1 VESNERFVLADFYVE
16 IGAERKEE
24 HALRQDLVRGLK
36 DYYETAYGYDKYGA
50 ETILLLPERMHQPY
64 IYGFA
69 LLRILHDRRISSAT
83 KVGAAQHALQV
94 LDYGADGG
102 MPYGLFAA
110 LHVLAENGR
119 LSIGDL
125 RYALV
130 VSASDSD
137 PFRGIDRAWMLRFF
151 RWLVANGDVPAAE
164 RLFWAHSIIA
174 RHSEQSGAAKLID
187 VLMAGE
193 ETPLENRRELCQAW
207 VHFRQPRLL
216 VVEPDT
222 DDTPRGALVG
232 EHMRFWV
239 AHAPSWPSSVMVRLG
254 IVWLARLGENV
265 FELLQTYIGYADTY
279 AEQVHGAVVQVLTE
293 HHGSL
298 SEAQVK
304 SVIEQGLRLTG
315 SSPTRRKFYRLGADL
330 YGVEYLERANI
341 DTAGSVRQWA
351 ARQKQKLS

>member
-1 VESNERFVLADFYVE
+1 MESNERFVLADFYVE

-24 HALRQDLVRGLK
+24 HTLRQDLVRGLK

-94 LDYGADGG
+94 LAYGADGG

-137 PFRGIDRAWMLRFF
+137 PFRGIDRPWMLRFF
-151 RWLVANGDVPAAE
+151 RWLVANSDVPAAE

-293 HHGSL
+293 HHDSL

>member
-1 VESNERFVLADFYVE
+1 MESDEKFVPADFYAE

-50 ETILLLPERMHQPY
+50 ETIFMLPERMHQPY

-83 KVGAAQHALQV
+83 KVGAAQRALQV
-94 LDYGADGG
+94 LTYGADGG
-102 MPYGLFAA
+102 LPYGLFAA
-110 LHVLAENGR
+110 LDVLAENGR
-119 LSIGDL
+119 LSASDL

-130 VSASDSD
+130 VSAGDSD
-137 PFRGIDRAWMLRFF
+137 PFRGIDKPWMLRFF
-151 RWLVANGDVPAAE
+151 RWLVANGDLPAAE

-174 RHSEQSGAAKLID
+174 RHGEQPAAAKLID
-187 VLMAGE
+187 VLMASE
-193 ETPLENRRELCQAW
+193 ETPVEDRRELCQAW

-216 VVEPDT
+216 VVEPES
-222 DDTPRGALVG
+222 DDTQRGALVV

-254 IVWLARLGENV
+254 IVWLARLGENLYD
-265 FELLQTYIGYADTY
+265 LLQAYIGFADTY

-293 HHGSL
+293 HHDSL
-298 SEAQVK
+298 SQAQVR
-304 SVIEQGLRLTG
+304 SIIEQGLRLTG

-330 YGVEYLERANI
+330 YGAEYLERANT

-351 ARQKQKLS
+351 ARQKQNLS